1 MHAVSLWLAFLQ
13 PTPAPANPPAASSP
27 VHAELQPLIGGSKWL
42 PIHAVIT
49 SQDTAFDFVPLRPK
63 DASTLATLVTG
74 GVVPGSIRCRPAPLI
89 NGRPARLRA
98 ARRVLL
104 GYTSKSRETLVAFAS
119 AQPAELQLLRS
130 DCWTFA
136 SAVASFALAEEA

>member
-1 MHAVSLWLAFLQ
+1 MPA
-13 PTPAPANPPAASSP
+13 TPSAAASSP
-27 VHAELQPLIGGSKWL
+27 VHAELQPLIGGPKWL
-42 PIHAVIT
+42 PVHAVIT

-74 GVVPGSIRCRPAPLI
+74 GVVPGSIRCQPAPKI
-89 NGRPARLRA
+89 NGRPARSRDARA

-104 GYTSKSRETLVAFAS
+104 GYTSKSRETLAAFAS

-136 SAVASFALAEEA
+136 SAVASFALAE